1 MKTLTITTLL
11 TASMLT
17 TGCLSVHLMGGRS
30 ENITVVVVGSGDAE
44 AKADMEAASATTV
57 RDALKDLFNP
67 ILPGEPVLPPTTPGN
82 PLPPDITPQEPPAPI
97 DEDGS
102 EVFLWKPVS
111 EFTGN
116 FVVLTPA
123 SLSVISVQ
131 VGDETSAGPGTRA
144 NGNRQH
150 WRFSQPGG
158 GFDETATVI
167 ATLTDGTTQTWEI
180 PKTSER
186 TEL

>member
-1 MKTLTITTLL
+1 MKKLFIIALL
-11 TASMLT
+11 TASLLT

-111 EFTGN
+111 ETTGN
-116 FVVLTPA
+116 LVVLTPA